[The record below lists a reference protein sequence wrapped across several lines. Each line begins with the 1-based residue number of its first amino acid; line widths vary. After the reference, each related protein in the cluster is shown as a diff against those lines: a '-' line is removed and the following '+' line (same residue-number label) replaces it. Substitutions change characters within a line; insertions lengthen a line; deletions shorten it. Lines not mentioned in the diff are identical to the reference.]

1 MRLAV
6 LIAPG
11 AVALLLTPMLA
22 QEMIFANVPLGAAP
36 SDFEAMQTDPGEPG
50 PWKVVQ
56 DSEAFG
62 GKAVQPR
69 SP

>member
-11 AVALLLTPMLA
+11 AVAPLLTPMLA
-22 QEMIFANVPLGAAP
+22 QEMIFATVPLGAAP